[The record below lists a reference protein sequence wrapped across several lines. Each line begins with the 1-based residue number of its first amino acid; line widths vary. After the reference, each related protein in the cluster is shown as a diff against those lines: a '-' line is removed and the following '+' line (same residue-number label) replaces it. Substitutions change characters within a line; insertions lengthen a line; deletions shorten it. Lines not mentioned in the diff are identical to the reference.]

1 MVTRPHLA
9 LVPANGL
16 SGRLRTAL
24 VRVLGVLA
32 VLLAVLGLAYA
43 AARYTS
49 LFALQ
54 ELEVTGGSAAVNEAV
69 RTAGQPFLGES
80 LVAIDRDEVRRR
92 LAALPTVR
100 AVRVDRAF
108 PHTLR
113 VAVVPERALAVVR
126 NGQEAW
132 LVSERGRVIR
142 AADSAA
148 AARPLV
154 WTASE
159 PDLAPGATVQGENVV
174 LALQAL
180 RLLPERFPERVVT
193 ARAYAGEITFVVAG
207 GTEIRLGRAD
217 GLGLKLAVAARV
229 LGSVTA
235 SERAEL
241 AYLDVSVPE
250 KAVGGSSLDSQ
261 LEGET

>member
-1 MVTRPHLA
+1 VVTRPHLA
-9 LVPANGL
+9 LVPANGF

-24 VRVLGVLA
+24 VRALA
-32 VLLAVLGLAYA
+32 VLALLATAVVLAYA

-49 LFALQ
+49 LFALR
-54 ELEVTGGSAAVNEAV
+54 ELEVTGGSAAVNQGVREAG
-69 RTAGQPFLGES
+69 RPFLGES
-80 LVAIDRDEVRRR
+80 LVALDRDEVRRR
-92 LAALPTVR
+92 LAALPTIR

-113 VAVVPERALAVVR
+113 VVIVPERALAVVR

-142 AADSAA
+142 SADSA

-159 PDLAPGATVQGENVV
+159 PDLEPGATVQGENVL

-180 RLLPERFPERVVT
+180 RLVPSGFPERIQT
-193 ARAYAGEITFVVAG
+193 ARATDGEITLVLAG
-207 GTEIRLGRAD
+207 GLEVRLGRAD
-217 GLGLKLAVAARV
+217 ELSLKLAVAARV
-229 LGSVTA
+229 LGAQSA
-235 SERAEL
+235 AEQ
-241 AYLDVSVPE
+241 AEITYLDVSVPE
-250 KAVGGSSLDSQ
+250 KAVGGTTLNSQ

>member
-9 LVPANGL
+9 LVPANGF
-16 SGRLRTAL
+16 SGRVRTTI
-24 VRVLGVLA
+24 VRALA
-32 VLLAVLGLAYA
+32 VLALLLSAVVLAYA

-49 LFALQ
+49 LFALR
-54 ELEVTGGSAAVNEAV
+54 ELEVTGGSAAVNQAV
-69 RTAGQPFLGES
+69 REAGRPFLGES
-80 LVAIDRDEVRRR
+80 LVALDRDEVRRR
-92 LAALPTVR
+92 LAALPTIR

-113 VAVVPERALAVVR
+113 VFVVPERALAVVR

-142 AADSAA
+142 SADSAA

-159 PDLAPGATVQGENVV
+159 PDLEPGATVQGENVL

-180 RLLPERFPERVVT
+180 RLVPRGFPERIQT
-193 ARAYAGEITFVVAG
+193 ARAADGEISLVLAG
-207 GTEIRLGRAD
+207 GLEVRLGRAD
-217 GLGLKLAVAARV
+217 ELGLKLAVAARV
-229 LGSVTA
+229 LGALSAADQAGLT
-235 SERAEL
+235 
-241 AYLDVSVPE
+241 YLDVSVPE
-250 KAVGGSSLDSQ
+250 KAVGGTTLDSQ

>member
-1 MVTRPHLA
+1 M
-9 LVPANGL
+9 
-16 SGRLRTAL
+16 RTTI
-24 VRVLGVLA
+24 VRALA
-32 VLLAVLGLAYA
+32 VLALLLTAVVLAYA

-49 LFALQ
+49 LFALR
-54 ELEVTGGSAAVNEAV
+54 ELEVTGGSAAVNQAV
-69 RTAGQPFLGES
+69 REAGRPFLGES
-80 LVAIDRDEVRRR
+80 LVALDRDEVRRR
-92 LAALPTVR
+92 LAALPTIR

-113 VAVVPERALAVVR
+113 VFVVPERALAVVR

-142 AADSAA
+142 SAESAAA

-159 PDLAPGATVQGENVV
+159 PDLEPGATVQGENVL

-180 RLLPERFPERVVT
+180 RLVPRGFPERIQT
-193 ARAYAGEITFVVAG
+193 ARAADGEISLVLAG
-207 GTEIRLGRAD
+207 GLEVRLGRAD
-217 GLGLKLAVAARV
+217 ELGLKLAVAARV
-229 LGSVTA
+229 LGALSAADQAGLT
-235 SERAEL
+235 
-241 AYLDVSVPE
+241 YLDVSVPE
-250 KAVGGSSLDSQ
+250 KAVGGTTLDSQ